1 MFVVH
6 EENCTLSKQPDALT
20 DVVNAKH
27 SLSNIVNCDM
37 ILIYKNT

>member
-6 EENCTLSKQPDALT
+6 KENCTLSKQPDALT
-20 DVVNAKH
+20 NVNAKH

-37 ILIYKNT
+37 ILIYENI